1 MHPSF
6 LTPQDISRQD
16 GSDDTHALVSAQTS
30 SLPSAS
36 SCLTAGAQPATIAQV
51 LKASNSMTWRR
62 TPAEFQTPWAFAYGS
77 LIWSP
82 EFDFEER
89 IKATIHGYHRA
100 FCVNSHQYRGTTEA
114 PGVVLGLDEGGHCEG
129 IVYRLK
135 KGREQEILDEIY
147 NREMLD
153 DVYVP
158 RLFEIVLPDGRQV
171 KALSFV
177 ANRNNGD
184 AYLGGPRHE
193 VLRRLRECAG
203 FRGPNRDY
211 ALNTQH
217 ALREWG
223 IEDAELDRLIT
234 EIDTT
239 R

>member
-1 MHPSF
+1 MSQP
-6 LTPQDISRQD
+6 
-16 GSDDTHALVSAQTS
+16 VSAQT
-30 SLPSAS
+30 
-36 SCLTAGAQPATIAQV
+36 TAAPAITEARPATIAQV
-51 LKASNSMTWRR
+51 LKASSDRVWLN
-62 TPAEFQTPWAFAYGS
+62 TPAEFQTSWAFAYGS

-82 EFDFEER
+82 EFEFEER

-100 FCVNSHQYRGTTEA
+100 FCVNSHQYRGTPEA

-135 KGREQEILDEIY
+135 AGREQEILDEIY
-147 NREMLD
+147 NREMLN

-158 RLFEIVLPDGRQV
+158 RLFDVSLPDGRQV

-177 ANRNNGD
+177 ANRSNDD

-217 ALREWG
+217 ALRQWG
-223 IEDAELDRLIT
+223 IEDAELDRLII
-234 EIDTT
+234 EMDTAG
-239 R
+239 